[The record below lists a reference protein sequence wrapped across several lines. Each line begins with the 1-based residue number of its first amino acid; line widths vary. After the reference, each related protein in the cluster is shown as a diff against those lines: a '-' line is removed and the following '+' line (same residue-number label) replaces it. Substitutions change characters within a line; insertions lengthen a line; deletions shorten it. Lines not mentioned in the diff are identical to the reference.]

1 MKASDKMSKKDKNL
15 HNNKTENKLN
25 FRQKVRA
32 EIRDNKKSLIVFS
45 VLFTFVLLVFI
56 RSIFN
61 GNYENSFLCLLTMFL
76 LVLPAMLQ
84 VQFKIQIPTLLE
96 IIILIFIFAAEIL
109 GEIGSFYVIVPFWD
123 TILHTVNGF
132 LAAAIGVSLI
142 NILNE
147 HQRVAFKLSPI
158 FVAITGFCFSMT
170 IGVVWE
176 FFEFGMDVYFD
187 IDMQK
192 DTVINVINSVLL
204 NPENSTAVV
213 SIKGIE
219 STVIN
224 GSELGINGYLD
235 IGLYD
240 TMEDLFVNFIGA
252 VVFSI
257 MSFFYSKNKG
267 KGRGDIVYG
276 FLLSKN
282 SKNDKDYAK
291 ILENTKT
298 KRRK

>member
-1 MKASDKMSKKDKNL
+1 MKKNKKKL
-15 HNNKTENKLN
+15 HNSNEETKLT
-25 FRQKVRA
+25 FRKKVRA
-32 EIRDNKKSLIVFS
+32 EIKENRNVWIVFS
-45 VLFTFVLLVFI
+45 ILFTFVVLVFI
-56 RSIFN
+56 RSFLN

-76 LVLPAMLQ
+76 LFLPSMLE
-84 VQFKIQIPTLLE
+84 VRLKIQIPTLLE
-96 IIILIFIFAAEIL
+96 IIILVFIFAAEIL
-109 GEIGSFYVIVPFWD
+109 GEIGSLYVIVPFWD

-147 HQRVAFKLSPI
+147 NQRVAFKLSPI

-170 IGVVWE
+170 IGVLWE
-176 FFEFGMDVYFD
+176 FFEFGMDVYFGL
-187 IDMQK
+187 DMQK

-204 NPENSTAVV
+204 NPENSTVAV
-213 SIKGIE
+213 SISDIQ

-224 GSELGINGYLD
+224 GTDLGINGYLD

-240 TMEDLFVNFIGA
+240 TMEDMWVNFIGA
-252 VVFSI
+252 VVFSV

-282 SKNDKDYAK
+282 YKDDKDYQK
-291 ILENTKT
+291 ILQTT
-298 KRRK
+298 SKRKK